1 MKRKYL
7 TFVMFVLSCFLTT
20 LMAQTIS
27 VKGKVTDDKK
37 TPLPGVSV
45 VVKGTTQGTSTDFDG
60 NYQIQAKAGDV
71 LEFSFVGFTTQTK
84 KVVGGGNS
92 YTVNVQ
98 LKEDTQQL
106 SEVVVVGF
114 GTQKKVNLTGSVSSV
129 DSKAIEA
136 RPVATVTE
144 ALQGIVPGL
153 NISTSTAG
161 GQLDATK
168 SFNIRGAGTIGD
180 GSNASPL
187 VLIDG
192 MEGDM
197 NALNPNDIENISVLK
212 DAAAASIYG
221 SRAPFGVI
229 LITTKKGKS
238 GKVIVNYTSNLRADS
253 PIIRPKMVDSY
264 SWATYFNDADV
275 GGTQFQDWKLQQIK
289 DFQEGKITKSMF
301 ENSSGKWEAWDAHDL
316 LPIAN
321 TNWIEEHYKKAYYSY
336 EHNLS
341 VSGGS
346 DKNQYYISAN
356 YLNRDG
362 LFRYASEDFDRY
374 TLTGKINAKI
384 NDKLSIGYSSRLVR
398 QNYEAPSYLTHNAV
412 FFHDIIRYWPI
423 IPLKDPNGNYTRE
436 SKVPYLKEGGKQK
449 SEKDWLYS
457 QLTANYKI
465 TDKWDVVAE
474 FNYRIYTEFNHTD
487 HLTTYAKDVKN
498 QPYIVDNETSSIY
511 EYAKKENFLNPNVFT
526 NYHIN
531 LESGHNF
538 KLMAGFQSEL
548 LKSRDLS
555 GDKKNVIT
563 PLTPTLNTASGKE
576 VTKGGYS
583 HWATLGFFG
592 RINYDYQG
600 KYLLEVNGRYDGTSR
615 FLRNQRWSFFP
626 SFSAGWN
633 VAQENFWEPYRD
645 YVSTFKIRGS
655 WGELGN
661 QNTKNWYPLYTI
673 IDYRTNAGNWVLG
686 ESRPNIAGI
695 PALISTTYGW
705 ETVRSWNAGLDVT
718 ALKNRL
724 NFTFD
729 YFVRATYG
737 MIGPAPELPQTLGA
751 AVPKTNNSDM
761 ESRGFEVM
769 LSWKDK
775 IGEDF
780 RYGLTFTLADSRQ
793 KILKYPNPSKSLGD
807 KRDNWYEGRYDGD
820 IWGYTTKGIA
830 KTQAE
835 MDAHL
840 AKVNQSQLGSN
851 WSAGDIM
858 YEDLNGDGKISNGK
872 NTVDD
877 SGDLSI
883 IGNKTPRYN
892 YGITLDASYKGFDF
906 RLFLQGVGKR
916 DFATSGSYFWGASGG
931 KWQTVV
937 FKEHLDYF
945 RNDPNHPLGQNLDSY
960 YPRPDWDSGRNRHT
974 QTRYLQNA
982 AYLRVKNIQ
991 LGYTIPQEVSEKIG
1005 ISNLRVYISGE
1016 NILTFTKLSKLYDP
1030 EMLGI
1035 GYGDEGAKTYPI
1047 SKTWAIGL
1055 NITL

>member
-1 MKRKYL
+1 MKEKYL
-7 TFVMFVLSCFLTT
+7 TFVMFVLGCFLTT

-45 VVKGTTQGTSTDFDG
+45 VVKGSTHGTSTDFDG

-436 SKVPYLKEGGKQK
+436 S
-449 SEKDWLYS
+449 
-457 QLTANYKI
+457 
-465 TDKWDVVAE
+465 
-474 FNYRIYTEFNHTD
+474 
-487 HLTTYAKDVKN
+487 
-498 QPYIVDNETSSIY
+498 
-511 EYAKKENFLNPNVFT
+511 
-526 NYHIN
+526 
-531 LESGHNF
+531 
-538 KLMAGFQSEL
+538 
-548 LKSRDLS
+548 
-555 GDKKNVIT
+555 
-563 PLTPTLNTASGKE
+563 
-576 VTKGGYS
+576 
-583 HWATLGFFG
+583 
-592 RINYDYQG
+592 
-600 KYLLEVNGRYDGTSR
+600 
-615 FLRNQRWSFFP
+615 
-626 SFSAGWN
+626 
-633 VAQENFWEPYRD
+633 
-645 YVSTFKIRGS
+645 
-655 WGELGN
+655 
-661 QNTKNWYPLYTI
+661 
-673 IDYRTNAGNWVLG
+673 
-686 ESRPNIAGI
+686 
-695 PALISTTYGW
+695 
-705 ETVRSWNAGLDVT
+705 
-718 ALKNRL
+718 
-724 NFTFD
+724 
-729 YFVRATYG
+729 
-737 MIGPAPELPQTLGA
+737 
-751 AVPKTNNSDM
+751 
-761 ESRGFEVM
+761 
-769 LSWKDK
+769 
-775 IGEDF
+775 
-780 RYGLTFTLADSRQ
+780 
-793 KILKYPNPSKSLGD
+793 
-807 KRDNWYEGRYDGD
+807 
-820 IWGYTTKGIA
+820 
-830 KTQAE
+830 
-835 MDAHL
+835 
-840 AKVNQSQLGSN
+840 
-851 WSAGDIM
+851 
-858 YEDLNGDGKISNGK
+858 
-872 NTVDD
+872 
-877 SGDLSI
+877 
-883 IGNKTPRYN
+883 
-892 YGITLDASYKGFDF
+892 
-906 RLFLQGVGKR
+906 
-916 DFATSGSYFWGASGG
+916 
-931 KWQTVV
+931 
-937 FKEHLDYF
+937 
-945 RNDPNHPLGQNLDSY
+945 
-960 YPRPDWDSGRNRHT
+960 
-974 QTRYLQNA
+974 
-982 AYLRVKNIQ
+982 
-991 LGYTIPQEVSEKIG
+991 
-1005 ISNLRVYISGE
+1005 
-1016 NILTFTKLSKLYDP
+1016 
-1030 EMLGI
+1030 
-1035 GYGDEGAKTYPI
+1035 
-1047 SKTWAIGL
+1047 
-1055 NITL
+1055 